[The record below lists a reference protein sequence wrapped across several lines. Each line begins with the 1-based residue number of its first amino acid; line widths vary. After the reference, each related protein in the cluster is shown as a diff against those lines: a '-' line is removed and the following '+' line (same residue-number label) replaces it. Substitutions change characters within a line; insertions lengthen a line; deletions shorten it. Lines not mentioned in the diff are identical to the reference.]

1 MPIAE
6 FEEKQYEV
14 PANIE
19 LGVQHAAVFAAG
31 QVLEAVVGYDVAAHP
46 PQNAL
51 IWRLVGGNAP
61 AGLQLVPN
69 LWQRARVQPKSPE
82 LPSTYVSLIF
92 QYKRPQYLSTSLAL
106 QWNYWGTPYF
116 RFPIL
121 QHQQDTLA
129 ILENALGARATVR
142 YACAAFWTYNEL
154 QTHQTAREVLDH
166 STFVSPSSLVGHQVW
181 TYNAPGTAG
190 YANPRREEIS
200 TEHFQDVWGK
210 IARHGKRRRVSL
222 FEHLRGLAAGLD
234 VPAITENN
242 SPDWLAHFAVEREL
256 DEVQRRSVFDAI
268 AFAGRCGSAGASWF
282 VADLEI
288 PNP

>member
-31 QVLEAVVGYDVAAHP
+31 QVLEAVVGYDVAADP
-46 PQNAL
+46 PQNAP
-51 IWRLVGGNAP
+51 IWRLVGVNAP
-61 AGLQLVPN
+61 TGLQLVPN
-69 LWQRARVQPKSPE
+69 LWQRARVQPKAPE

-92 QYKRPQYLSTSLAL
+92 QYKRPRYLSTPVAL
-106 QWNYWGTPYF
+106 QWPHWNAPYF

-129 ILENALGARATVR
+129 ILENALGGRATVR
-142 YACAAFWTYNEL
+142 YACAAFWTYSDL
-154 QTHQTAREVLDH
+154 QTHQTNRSVLAN
-166 STFVSPSSLVGHQVW
+166 STFVPPSALVGHQVW

-190 YANPRREEIS
+190 HPNPRGKEIP
-200 TEHFQDVWGK
+200 TERFRAVWG
-210 IARHGKRRRVSL
+210 RVKRQGEGRKENL
-222 FEHLRGLAAGLD
+222 FQHLRGLAVGID
-234 VPAITENN
+234 VPAITEND
-242 SPDWLAHFAVEREL
+242 SPGWLSAFAVQNHL
-256 DEVQRRSVFDAI
+256 DMIQRQSVLDAI
-268 AFAGRCGSAGASWF
+268 ELAGRCGGAGASWF